1 MDSKSVLELFRA
13 SGAML
18 EGHFQL
24 SSGLHSD
31 RYFQC
36 ALLLEDPVRA
46 ERLAQELAGRI
57 RKKEK
62 ESFDKDKKSFDKDK
76 APFDLELTEKNRRP
90 ERAPFDLV
98 IGPALGAV
106 IWAHEVAR
114 ALGARCQFT
123 ERENGK
129 MELRRG
135 FKLEPGER
143 VLVVEDVLTTGGSTR
158 EVIEVMKHHDARP
171 AAIGAIVNRSGGNP
185 FAKEGLEL
193 YALAEVEVKT
203 WKPEDCPLCRAGGS
217 AVKPGSRPGTGA
229 RI

>member
-1 MDSKSVLELFRA
+1 MDSPSVLELFRA
-13 SGAML
+13 SSAML

-36 ALLLEDPVRA
+36 ALLLEDPARA
-46 ERLAQELAGRI
+46 EKLAQELASRI
-57 RKKEK
+57 RR
-62 ESFDKDKKSFDKDK
+62 KDKHASY
-76 APFDLELTEKNRRP
+76 
-90 ERAPFDLV
+90 DLV

-123 ERENGK
+123 ERKDGK

-135 FKLEPGER
+135 FKLSPGER

-185 FAKEGLEL
+185 FAKDGLDL
-193 YALAEVEVKT
+193 FALAEVEVKT
-203 WKPEDCPLCRAGGS
+203 WKPEECPLCRAGGS
-217 AVKPGSRPGTGA
+217 AVKPGSRPGAGA
-229 RI
+229 RA

>member
-1 MDSKSVLELFRA
+1 MLELFRA
-13 SGAML
+13 SSAML

-36 ALLLEDPVRA
+36 ALLLEDPARA
-46 ERLAQELAGRI
+46 ERLAKELAARI
-57 RKKEK
+57 RKR
-62 ESFDKDKKSFDKDK
+62 D
-76 APFDLELTEKNRRP
+76 
-90 ERAPFDLV
+90 ERPFDLV

-123 ERENGK
+123 ERKDGK

-158 EVIEVMKHHDARP
+158 EVLEVMKGHDVRP

-185 FAKEGLEL
+185 FAKDGLDL
-193 YALAEVEVKT
+193 HALAEVEVKT

-217 AVKPGSRPGTGA
+217 AVKPGSRPGAGA
-229 RI
+229 RA

>member
-1 MDSKSVLELFRA
+1 MDSQSVLELFRA

-36 ALLLEDPVRA
+36 ALLLEDPARA
-46 ERLAQELAGRI
+46 EQLAVELARRMREKAFAGL
-57 RKKEK
+57 KK
-62 ESFDKDKKSFDKDK
+62 
-76 APFDLELTEKNRRP
+76 PFDV
-90 ERAPFDLV
+90 V

-123 ERENGK
+123 ERQDGK
-129 MELRRG
+129 MDLRRG
-135 FKLEPGER
+135 FKLKPGER

-158 EVIEVMKHHDARP
+158 EVIEVMKRYDVRP

-185 FAKEGLEL
+185 FAAERLEL
-193 YALAEVEVKT
+193 FALAEIEVNS
-203 WKPEDCPLCRAGGS
+203 WKPEECPLYKAGGPS
-217 AVKPGSRPGTGA
+217 AIKPGSRPDA
-229 RI
+229 